1 MLRPWSGHQHLRR
14 RPATLAVVSPLKGKP
29 MNKLNLTQAVA
40 LAATVAAMALTGCS
54 RRDDDRTVGQKLD
67 SAIAKSEQKAEQAK
81 ADMKQSTAAAG
92 DKLQV
97 GVEDASITASVNAEL
112 AKDPTLSA
120 LRINVDTD
128 HGRVMLKGTAPDADS
143 RERATRLA
151 QAVKGVVSV
160 DNRLEVR
167 A

>member
-1 MLRPWSGHQHLRR
+1 
-14 RPATLAVVSPLKGKP
+14 
-29 MNKLNLTQAVA
+29 MNKLRITPAVA
-40 LAATVAAMALTGCS
+40 VAAAVSALVLGACS
-54 RRDDDRTVGQKLD
+54 PRDDGRTAGQKVD
-67 SAIAKSEQKAEQAK
+67 SAIAKSEQRADEAK
-81 ADMKQSTAAAG
+81 ADMKQG
-92 DKLQV
+92 MDKAKE

-112 AKDPTLSA
+112 AKDPSLSA

-128 HGRVMLKGTAPDADS
+128 HGRVMLRGTAPDTDS